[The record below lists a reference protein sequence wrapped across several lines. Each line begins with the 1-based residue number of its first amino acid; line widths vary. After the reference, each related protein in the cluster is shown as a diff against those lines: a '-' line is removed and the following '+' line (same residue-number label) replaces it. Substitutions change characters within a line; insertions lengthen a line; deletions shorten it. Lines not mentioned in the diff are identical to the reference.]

1 MDMKKIL
8 MICALGLGVL
18 AAASCC
24 KCKNEV
30 TALVAGPE
38 NAVVALAIEYAAPI
52 CPKSV
57 SPEAFEVEGREVVCA
72 KACKE
77 HVIVF
82 LKPEGE
88 MPCCKEGQPEK
99 PCCPEECCGEDKP
112 CHKEGAPCC
121 DKPECCKNGGKPCCK
136 EGQPEGEKPCCKKEC
151 EKIAVPKIAVKQ
163 VADLKDAEGNVV
175 PAWSKPVKACEAKPL
190 PKHKCHEK
198 HECDKAK
205 PDCEEPCEK
214 PCDKPCDKPCG
225 E

>member
-82 LKPEGE
+82 LKSEGE
-88 MPCCKEGQPEK
+88 M
-99 PCCPEECCGEDKP
+99 
-112 CHKEGAPCC
+112 
-121 DKPECCKNGGKPCCK
+121 PCCK
-136 EGQPEGEKPCCKKEC
+136 EGQPEGEKPCCK
-151 EKIAVPKIAVKQ
+151 
-163 VADLKDAEGNVV
+163 EGQ
-175 PAWSKPVKACEAKPL
+175 PE
-190 PKHKCHEK
+190 
-198 HECDKAK
+198 
-205 PDCEEPCEK
+205 
-214 PCDKPCDKPCG
+214 
-225 E
+225 